1 MKYLKI
7 ITVSVLIISLLSCEK
22 SIFDGEDPK
31 PVTCLIYRFDI
42 KNPDVDIFVGQL
54 KNGTYNEYEKSET
67 GENLW
72 LKMPEFEKK
81 HISKLI
87 ELAADT
93 THIRKF
99 LTNPLSSR
107 WPKPLGRDYFILGE
121 GLLWIVEGIIT
132 GKQYPSL
139 DPYLINTSLPKKDK
153 YKGISAKEVLQIQR
167 IYKKWW
173 ESNKHKDKAI
183 NSPLNNT
190 VYRWF

>member
-7 ITVSVLIISLLSCEK
+7 ITVSILILSLLSCEK
-22 SIFDGEDPK
+22 N
-31 PVTCLIYRFDI
+31 VFDI
-42 KNPDVDIFVGQL
+42 ENPDVEIFVRKL

-99 LTNPLSSR
+99 LINPVSSIC
-107 WPKPLGRDYFILGE
+107 PTPLGRDYFVLGE

-139 DPYLINTSLPKKDK
+139 SPYLINMSLPEKDK
-153 YKGISAKEVLQIQR
+153 YTGISKGISAEEILQIQR
-167 IYKKWW
+167 IYKDMVG
-173 ESNKHKDKAI
+173 NK
-183 NSPLNNT
+183 
-190 VYRWF
+190 